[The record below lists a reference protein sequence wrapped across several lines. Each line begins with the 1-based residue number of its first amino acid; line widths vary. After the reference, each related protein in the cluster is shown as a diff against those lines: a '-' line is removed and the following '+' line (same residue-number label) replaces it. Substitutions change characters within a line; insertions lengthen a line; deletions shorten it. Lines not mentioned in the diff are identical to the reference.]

1 MPTVPEPKLE
11 IVPYDP
17 QWPACFNAEATRLRT
32 ALGRIALRIDH
43 NGSTAVPGLAAK
55 PTIDIQISVAQLS
68 PLAIYRDP
76 LKSIGYVHVPHTDD
90 SFCPFFHRPAQWPH
104 SHHVH
109 VVEAGGLEERRALA
123 FRDYLRRHR
132 AAARE
137 YERLKRRLAAELA
150 PADPEVRE
158 AYARSKTDFIERII
172 QAALA
177 EGFQLPAPDPLSK

>member
-76 LKSIGYVHVPHTDD
+76 LKSIGYVHVPHADD

-109 VVEAGGLEERRALA
+109 VVQAGGDEERKTLA
-123 FRDYLRRHR
+123 FRDYLREHSDVADQYLALKMKL
-132 AAARE
+132 AAATNADD
-137 YERLKRRLAAELA
+137 AAE
-150 PADPEVRE
+150 RE
-158 AYARSKTDFIERII
+158 AYANAKSEFIDGVVRL
-172 QAALA
+172 ALSQ
-177 EGFQLPAPDPLSK
+177 GYPRKP